1 MKAIVRSEYGT
12 HEILRLQDTDQ
23 PEPQN
28 DEILIRVHAS
38 SVNPYD
44 WHMMTGSPYLA
55 RLSAGLRRPRNPVLG
70 ADVAGRVEA
79 VGSDVTWCQFGDD
92 VFGQAD
98 GGYAEYACLKTD
110 NAAQKP
116 EALTYEQVAAL
127 PIAGVT
133 ALQALRDSG
142 RIRTGQRVLINGAGG
157 GVGTFA
163 VQIAVSYGATVT
175 GVCSAGNVE
184 LVRSLGAT
192 DVVDYAKDDFL
203 RGGPYDL
210 ILDLVGNRSLLAC
223 RRALAPNGSYVA
235 VGAPKDGVLIGP
247 LGFIAKILLIS
258 LAGRRMTPMLANV
271 NRDDLNSLAAL
282 VECGKVTPV
291 IDRTFPLAAAADAL
305 AYVGTGH
312 SRGKVVITV

>member
-12 HEILRLQDTDQ
+12 HETLRLQDTDQ
-23 PEPQN
+23 PEPKN

-44 WHMMTGSPYLA
+44 WHMMTGTPYLA

-79 VGSDVTWCQFGDD
+79 VGSDVTWCKAGDD

-98 GGYAEYACLKTD
+98 GGYAEYACLKAG
-110 NAAQKP
+110 NAAHKP
-116 EALTYEQVAAL
+116 EALTYEQAAAL

-133 ALQALRDSG
+133 ALQAIRDTG
-142 RIRTGQRVLINGAGG
+142 RIKAGQRVLINGAGG

-175 GVCSAGNVE
+175 GVCGTGNVE
-184 LVRSLGAT
+184 LVRSLGAAE
-192 DVVDYAKDDFL
+192 VVDYTKDDFL
-203 RGGPYDL
+203 RGERYDL
-210 ILDLVGNRSLLAC
+210 ILDLVGNRSLFQC

-235 VGAPKDGVLIGP
+235 VSTPKDGLWIGP
-247 LGFIAKILLIS
+247 LVFVAKVLLIS
-258 LAGRRMTPMLANV
+258 LAGRRMTPMLASV
-271 NRDDLNSLAAL
+271 TRDDLNSLAAL

-291 IDRTFPLAAAADAL
+291 VDRTFPLAATADAL